1 METIIGRKREQ
12 ILLQEYCD
20 SGRAEFIAVYG
31 RRRVGKTFLVKHF
44 FQDKFT
50 FYMTGIFEG
59 LLADQLANFT
69 AQLSAHSG
77 KQQFMPKNWFE
88 AFAMLQEYLEGLDA
102 DRQLVVFIDEL
113 PWLDTP
119 NSRFIKALELFWN
132 TWGSTCGRL
141 KFIVCGSATTWML
154 SKLLGDRGGLHNR
167 VTHRMYLR
175 SFTLAET
182 EEYLKANG
190 FVYGRQ
196 QIIDTY
202 MIVGGVPFYLSMLRS
217 SLGVEQNVDELFF
230 AEDAPLRDEYN
241 FLFRSLFKDAKKY
254 TRVVELLAKH
264 GKGLTKPEIVKALK
278 VTDNGTFSEVL
289 DNLVSCDFLR
299 RYSAFGKKE
308 RDMMYQL
315 VDPYTLFYIRF
326 VKNDNHSD
334 HHRWTNM
341 MLQGSQNAWK
351 GYAFEQLCL
360 RHIDQIKNGLGISG
374 VLSDVCSWYCP
385 MQKKSAESEG
395 HKGGQIDLLI
405 DRVDGIINL
414 CEMKYG
420 SRPFVITA
428 SYGKDMDDRREL
440 FREKTKTQKALH
452 ITLVS
457 PYGVARNA
465 NAGYIQSQITADDL
479 FRDLN

>member
-1 METIIGRKREQ
+1 
-12 ILLQEYCD
+12 
-20 SGRAEFIAVYG
+20 
-31 RRRVGKTFLVKHF
+31 
-44 FQDKFT
+44 
-50 FYMTGIFEG
+50 MTGIFEG

-69 AQLSAHSG
+69 ARLSVHSG
-77 KQQFMPKNWFE
+77 KQQLMPKNWFA

-132 TWGSTCGRL
+132 SWGSTCGRL

-154 SKLLGDRGGLHNR
+154 GKLLGDKGGLHNR

-289 DNLVSCDFLR
+289 DNLVCCDFLR

-420 SRPFVITA
+420 NRPFVITA
-428 SYGKDMDDRREL
+428 AYGKDMDDRREL

-465 NAGYIQSQITADDL
+465 NAGYIQSQVTADDL